1 MKKVP
6 EINFLCLVAFI
17 ISLTGWAKSPVEE
30 AYDGSLQ
37 IRQIPD
43 TEAVL
48 KKYFNQY
55 VSVDTIFAVIF
66 PPANCPRCEAMIT
79 PTLQRLKKHRPEIP
93 TVLVVAYPDS
103 LAASQYI
110 TRYGLTADYILYD
123 TSEHFRNF
131 LSFSMGALHI
141 PYLLKLTPA
150 DGNLLAGLPA
160 DEATDEFLL
169 DFCAWKKP
177 MEKMKYNLSSFKEE
191 YFYPATEKLITN
203 EQLRIVYPDSILLS
217 ETVYRPEFY
226 HDKLF
231 FNDKLREAT
240 EYFRVAPDKQDILEF
255 RHEIRTT
262 PSQNR
267 TFIELPDSTPGL
279 SVMLAEV
286 RYIPLS
292 PKMID
297 DRTLAISYSLP
308 KIWSPAPYS
317 FGYMNAPCL
326 LMMNPDSVCDSHVVP
341 LTGYEYE
348 EFFYPHFSLF
358 RYGDDVAIGCE
369 RMTWPL
375 ELDKEDYCDKPDFN
389 PFTNDFYTFTQPIS
403 AVFDREGHLKRH
415 LGQLPELARRTL
427 TGYYFLDPVIDSW
440 NGTAAMSDG
449 FSGDITLFSI
459 DNPDEVRHLS
469 AFSIPDN
476 LLPSPHP
483 ETFYSYECA
492 APYIGLFNRN
502 ITDIRLTDTDV
513 YLLIRYGQHGMP
525 DRLTDAYSVIR
536 INLDC
541 DCAEEKSF
549 TIPTEGTHF
558 FGLRRTA
565 EGDVQPYM
573 ISNHEGDWKV
583 TLYDFDN

>member
-1 MKKVP
+1 M
-6 EINFLCLVAFI
+6 AFI
-17 ISLTGWAKSPVEE
+17 ISLTSWAKSPFEK
-30 AYDGSLQ
+30 AYDEILQ
-37 IRQIPD
+37 IRQLLE
-43 TEAVL
+43 TETVL
-48 KKYFNQY
+48 KEYFNSY
-55 VSVDTIFAVIF
+55 IASDTVFAIIF
-66 PPANCPRCEAMIT
+66 PPANCPRCEALIT
-79 PTLQRLKKHRPEIP
+79 PTLQKLKQYRPEIP
-93 TVLVVAYPDS
+93 TVLVAAYPDS
-103 LAASQYI
+103 VAASQYMG
-110 TRYGLTADYILYD
+110 RYGLTADDIMYD

-131 LSFSMGALHI
+131 LSFSMGTLHI

-150 DGNLLAGLPA
+150 DGNLIVGLPA
-160 DEATDEFLL
+160 DVATDEFLL
-169 DFCAWKKP
+169 DFCAWKEP
-177 MEKMKYNLSSFKEE
+177 MEKREYGLSGFKEGH
-191 YFYPATEKLITN
+191 FRPAAKKLTAN
-203 EQLRIVYPDSILLS
+203 EQLRIVCPDSVLLS

-240 EYFRVAPDKQDILEF
+240 EYFRVVPDKQDILEF

-297 DRTLAISYSLP
+297 NRTLAISYSLP
-308 KIWSPAPYS
+308 KVWSPAPYS
-317 FGYMNAPCL
+317 FGYMNVPCL
-326 LMMNPDSVCDSHVVP
+326 LMMNPDSVCESRVIP
-341 LTGYEYE
+341 LTGYGYDK
-348 EFFYPHFSLF
+348 FYYPHFSLF

-369 RMTWPL
+369 RKTWPL
-375 ELDKEDYCDKPDFN
+375 ELDKEDYCDKPEFN
-389 PFTNDFYTFTQPIS
+389 PFTDDFYTFIQPIS
-403 AVFDREGHLKRH
+403 AVFDREGRLKCH
-415 LGQLPELARRTL
+415 LGQLPELARHTL

-440 NGTAAMSDG
+440 NGTAVMSDG

-459 DNPDEVRHLS
+459 DNPNEIRHLT

-476 LLPSPHP
+476 LLPSPDP

-492 APYIGLFNRN
+492 APYAELFNRN
-502 ITDIRLTDTDV
+502 ITDMRLTDTDV
-513 YLLIRYGQHGMP
+513 YLLIRYGQHGIA
-525 DRLTDAYSVIR
+525 DRLTDDYSVIR
-536 INLDC
+536 IGLDC

-549 TIPTEGTHF
+549 AIPTEGTHF

-565 EGDVQPYM
+565 DGYVQPYM